1 MSDILIH
8 RISTVSGATPT
19 VDQIELGE
27 IQINTK
33 DGKVFFAKSG
43 TTKTVEQLISVNST
57 IDGNINFNGNVTA
70 NNFIG
75 YLSGTSLNS
84 DKLDGF
90 NSTDFA
96 TVSGNTFNGN
106 QNVIGNVTANNFIG
120 YLSGTSL
127 NSDKLD
133 GFNSTDFATVSG
145 NTFNGNQNIN
155 GNVKISKN
163 LTILP
168 SNETIDTNID
178 SNVINVKNDTGDLLF
193 TKVKDGFLDVVNLKW
208 LEGNLYT
215 GLLSGG
221 LISATVSGTTFNISA
236 GTGIVVT
243 LNTGISKDF
252 DTTIKYVKWN
262 NITNI
267 PLTYLTTHIQ
277 SFIAIDSNGNVVQSD
292 APYYNGQ
299 YNSLI
304 TIGTVIH
311 QNFTFVNSS
320 ITYPNTAYGYKQ
332 RTYDFIKAFG
342 PLKLN
347 GLNIIP
353 TNSLGLNI
361 SQGTAWAD
369 GRNYQNDPNNPS
381 YITDTGTTVS
391 KIFKY
396 YQVSGNTFIQDTN
409 NNLGYTTIDPTLYN
423 LNGVL
428 TTVPGTGSNRQ
439 WTIQRVFWYPN
450 SATKG
455 IVVYYGNK
463 YYNSSTD
470 AAANN
475 QYEEFYEIE
484 NTKQNAVYLGAI
496 VLRNNAVFTDSTSYL
511 LLPAGIFRSVGGGGG
526 GGGIIVSTKLQ
537 DLNDVAVGTIIDGD
551 LLFYNHSI
559 DKWVHGKSLTGNFN
573 ITGDLSVTGNITG
586 SIPYSGLTNV
596 PSTIVT
602 GSTQIFLTGTTG
614 FSTYI
619 NQPLLTTSN
628 VTFNNI
634 TSNGILYG
642 NKILIGTTTD
652 VGNNSKL
659 QVSGLTYFNGNVL
672 IGTTSDNGYKLDVNG
687 IIRTTSD
694 SYFATTSG
702 NVGIG
707 TTSPTEKLNVTG
719 NILASGTILGSN
731 LSGTNSGDNAV
742 NSLYSGLTSNAT
754 HTGDV
759 TGSTVLTL
767 ATVNSNV
774 GTFGTSTIIPSF
786 TVNAKG
792 LITSVSGNTIPTS
805 NSTTLGLLSSTDWN
819 TFNNKQSA
827 LTNPVT
833 GTGTANYLTKFT
845 GTSAIGNSVIY
856 ENGGNIGIGT
866 ISPNA
871 TSILDITSTTK
882 GFLPPR
888 MTTTQKN
895 VISSPATGLTVYD
908 TDNNRLEVY
917 NGSTWGSLGGATWG
931 AITGTLSGQTD
942 LQNALN
948 LKQDVLNGTGFVKAN
963 GTTITYDN
971 STYLTTSSAS
981 STYAPLASPSL
992 TGDIIISPLGTININ
1007 ADASS
1012 TIYQRFKWYV
1022 YNPSGGTIG
1031 ANSKLVLETTRRA
1044 GFTVSY
1050 NPIVINQG
1058 NVGINVSDLDNEPS
1072 KTLSVGGDIKLT
1084 GQFFVNTS
1092 VNSYTVGNVLSVASG
1107 GGIVGVNLS
1116 TTYAPINNPT
1126 FTGTVTAPT
1135 IANTLGGNFA
1145 TTSGNVGIGTV
1156 SPLSKLHVNGFGT
1169 FTSGIVGVGGLTMY
1183 GDNTSSTGITLL
1195 TNGNLGIGT
1204 ASPSEK
1210 LDIVG
1215 NIKTTGGLRIGA
1227 FIETPTN
1234 TDFTH
1239 NAYYSGGWKYRT
1251 NGYAM
1256 DTYQDGSGNYQ
1267 IYMAN
1272 SGSTNS
1278 AITFNPRF
1286 TVTNTGNVL
1295 IGTTIDTGEKLQVN
1309 GTSRF
1314 IGSIISNGGGGRYT
1328 NTSIGENAL
1337 YSNTTGGDNIAIG
1350 ISALYSNTQGNYN
1363 TSIGTYALASNT
1375 NGFSNT
1381 ANGSYVLNS
1390 NTTGNQNTA
1399 NGVNA
1404 LYSNT
1409 TGSYGVAIGFSSLSN
1424 SLASFNVGIGAQAGN
1439 NITTGSYNTIVGHNT
1454 GLGITTGSSNTIIGS
1469 NVTGLTATL
1478 SNNIIIADG
1487 SGNRRINVDNN
1498 GNVGIGTT
1506 SPAFGGTSSTSIRK
1520 YLSIKGDTEIG
1531 AIQLATG
1538 ASDGD
1543 NVTIGNL
1550 EFIDL
1555 NQSGADK
1562 RVGWISMAQSGTIA
1576 GNRGTYLRFATKLD
1590 GGTISEQLRII
1601 GNGNVGIGNIAP
1613 VNKLDI
1619 YTNTDGDGLRI
1630 FNNVQSPSILMNSGH
1645 ASGRNYAFSTN
1656 YFNFGDFNI
1665 LSSTSAGGN
1674 ATTGILTIS
1683 STGNIGIGTTA
1694 PSYRLDVKGGNA
1706 STARFDNGGQEYT
1719 EVILANNAIAKG
1731 TLLYTNSINDLSIRN
1746 KTAGTLSFGT
1756 NDVTRM
1762 TMFANGNIGIGTASP
1777 SYKLDIQGSGIVTQ
1791 RILSTDNQVN
1801 FSLQG
1806 TFGQLSNEVGDFYI
1820 NNNSASGNM
1829 LFRVGSTVE
1838 RMRISSTG
1846 NVGIGTTSP
1855 SSKLQISG
1863 AAITSAPTLGAST
1876 GGALYV
1882 TNTDTAYGLLIGVS
1896 GSGSP
1901 WLQGQRTDASATA
1914 YSLNLQPSGGNVL
1927 IGTST
1932 DSGHRLNVSGTINSS
1947 TSYSI
1952 GGVSIL
1958 YGSAN
1963 DSYAN
1968 IRVIQN
1974 VSTTNQDGMYVNYN
1988 STGTSG
1994 AHLRFFAN
2002 GTNERMR
2009 IDASTGNVGIGY
2021 SSPSARLDLYS
2032 ATDLGLGA
2040 NGIRVQRPGSYGQYG
2055 YLEYLFGSS
2064 NTILGSLY
2072 TGGGASVFGTI
2083 TFRQHSSTTYRDPV
2097 TINSDGNVGIG
2108 TTSPGSKLEINGV
2121 LANTLALDIRANS
2134 TTSQSF
2140 GTRIYAGSNSGD
2152 YSFRIRN
2159 VADTQDIIYI
2169 RGDGNVGIG
2178 TSSPSALLHVA
2189 GITFIDDNQIVSII
2203 NDTFTTDGI
2212 TTPHYG
2218 LRWIKPTSEI
2228 GRVMFQSGYFGI
2240 RYFTGGVE
2248 RMRISQSGNVGIG
2261 TSSPLSTFNIA
2272 GTSALNWIGGGNS
2285 TALATIGTGGTTG
2298 GSLWINT
2305 ASLNTSFHS
2314 GLGING
2320 VYSNPGGVGT
2330 SIVNIGAYGVNSGGG
2345 YGSALAFITTVGVTA
2360 TERMRIFS
2368 NGNIGI
2374 GTTTDNGYILNVN
2387 GASYI
2392 GGGIITTGYIY
2403 MNNGG
2408 IIQAKDTLGAYQSV
2422 LYGRFSDNATYL
2434 DGGTGGLHLR
2444 TNNGAVYAMYMNT
2457 AGNVGIGT
2465 TSPNAPLQFASTTA
2479 TRKIVLYE
2487 SGNNNFQFYGFGIND
2502 GAMVYYVGNTGAS
2515 HIFRAG
2521 TSTTTDV
2528 ELMRISGNGN
2538 VGIGTNSP
2546 SSKLHVKGNLII
2558 GDPSSLV
2565 ADNYIRFYNSSGTAG
2580 LYGSLS
2586 CSNGNVHLDSGAGA
2600 FPLYI
2605 NYYSGT
2611 GGVVFGNGASGGSG
2625 ASVNASGQVTSTFLY
2640 SYKSVTTAQPL
2651 ARLETTGTGG
2661 RPYMDFR
2668 AEGSD
2673 LGYVGFGGTS
2683 SNVMYMMHYLNSDIQ
2698 IGTSSLV
2705 RMAIKGN
2712 GNVII
2717 GSTTDGGFKL
2727 DVTGTLRTTSNH
2739 INQGYL
2745 KVTNGIISGDNG
2757 RFFAPQGAS
2766 YVTQASV
2773 VTGAFKIKLPVAK
2786 FNSGTMMR
2794 MTIKIYTY
2802 NTGRSYS
2809 FDVGGYNLNSTWY
2822 NTFATSSTDSGVL
2835 LNVRFG
2841 VDATS
2846 NCIWIG
2852 EVGTAWDYPQVYVTD
2867 FQGGFVGYD
2876 EAWSSGWSITTV
2888 TAFDTVTVTRTS
2900 ALGLNSTNNA
2910 FAYNL
2915 NQNLRTTDSPTFS
2928 SVNANAT
2935 SANFLNSSNYIIRG
2949 GSSGNLNTD
2958 FQNTTAGSFRYQ
2970 GDDASLTNSPGG
2982 SWWIYQNMRH
2992 VNTSNFWGTQVA
3004 WGWEDNANKLATRN
3018 VQSGTFGAWVYYLN
3032 SSNYNSYS
3040 PTLTGTGASGTWGIN
3055 VTGNASTA
3063 TNLSGG
3069 GGSFIQS
3076 TTVGTSYGA
3085 HYQIREKTG
3094 GGSVSGF
3101 TYAPALAFHW
3111 AGIVASSI
3119 AMESSGRIAIMDN
3132 PGTGY
3137 QSLIAQN
3144 IHFTNYLFGNGKQ
3157 AFDTTDSYLRLNQ
3170 TNGFTSGIYTPYN
3183 FRADGTIYVGGVTY
3197 YIGGGTSNLNGI
3209 TCVSITE
3216 TSSERYKENIYT
3228 LNNALDKVTSLR
3240 GVEYNRKGNI
3250 DKEIG
3255 IIAEEVAMILPEVI
3269 KYNNEGQPDSV
3280 SYGRLSAIF
3289 IEAFKQQ
3296 QEQIELLK
3304 KEINLLKQ

>member
-8 RISTVSGATPT
+8 RNSTVSGATPT
-19 VDQIELGE
+19 TDQIELGE

-106 QNVIGNVTANNFIG
+106 QNVVGNVTANNFIG

-145 NTFNGNQNIN
+145 NTFNGNQNVV
-155 GNVKISKN
+155 GNVNISKN

-168 SNETIDTNID
+168 SNESIDTNIN

-193 TKVKDGFLDVVNLKW
+193 TKVKDGILDVVNLKW

-243 LNTGISKDF
+243 LNTGISKEF

-267 PLTYLTTHIQ
+267 PLTYLNTHIQ

-311 QNFTFVNSS
+311 QNLTFVNSS

-347 GLNIIP
+347 GLSIIP
-353 TNSLGLNI
+353 TNSLGLNV
-361 SQGTAWAD
+361 SPGTAWAD

-396 YQVSGNTFIQDTN
+396 YQLSGNTFIQDTN

-428 TTVPGTGSNRQ
+428 TPVPGTGSNRK
-439 WTIQRVFWYPN
+439 WSIQRVFWYPN

-470 AAANN
+470 ASANN

-496 VLRNNAVFTDSTSYL
+496 VLRNDAVFTNSTTYL
-511 LLPAGIFRSVGGGGG
+511 LLPAGIFRSVGGSGG

-551 LLFYNHSI
+551 LLYYNHSL

-586 SIPYSGLTNV
+586 IIPYSGLTNI
-596 PSTIVT
+596 PTTIVT
-602 GSTQIFLTGTTG
+602 GSTQIYLTGTTG

-619 NQPLLTTSN
+619 DQPLLTTSN

-634 TSNGILYG
+634 TSN
-642 NKILIGTTTD
+642 KILIGTTTD
-652 VGNNSKL
+652 AGNNSKL

-672 IGTTSDNGYKLDVNG
+672 IGTTIDNGYKLDVSG
-687 IIRTTSD
+687 TTRTTGN
-694 SYFATTSG
+694 SYFATVSG

-707 TTSPTEKLNVTG
+707 TTSPSEKLNVTG
-719 NILASGTILGSN
+719 NILASGTILGNN
-731 LSGTNSGDNAV
+731 LSGTNTGDNAI
-742 NSLYSGLTSNAT
+742 NSLYSGLTTNAT

-774 GTFGTSTIIPSF
+774 GSFGTSLSVPSF

-792 LITSVSGNTIPTS
+792 LITGVSGNTIPTS
-805 NSTTLGLLSSTDWN
+805 NTTTLGLLSATDWN

-845 GTSAIGNSVIY
+845 GTSTIGNSVIY
-856 ENGGNIGIGT
+856 ETNSNILIGT
-866 ISPNA
+866 TTDI
-871 TSILDITSTTK
+871 TSAIFNITSTTK

-888 MTTTQKN
+888 MTTIQKN
-895 VISSPATGLTVYD
+895 AISSPATGLTVYD
-908 TDNNRLEVY
+908 TDYNRLEVY
-917 NGSTWGSLGGATWG
+917 NGSAWVSLGNVSWGS
-931 AITGTLSGQTD
+931 ITGTLSGQTD

-948 LKQDVLNGTGFVKAN
+948 LKQNQINGTGIVKAN
-963 GTTITYDN
+963 GTTISYDN
-971 STYLTTSSAS
+971 NTYLTTSSAS

-1058 NVGINVSDLDNEPS
+1058 NVGINVSDLDTEPS

-1135 IANTLGGNFA
+1135 ITNTLGGNFA
-1145 TTSGNVGIGTV
+1145 TTSGNVGIGTQ

-1183 GDNTSSTGITLL
+1183 GDNTSATGITLL

-1204 ASPSEK
+1204 SSPSYLLDISKSVGGGWVSSRIVNTSDGAASLILQNGLSSIKSWTLNTSSVASGDFDITQGINSSGTSRLYINSSGNIGIGTTSPLAK
-1210 LDIVG
+1210 LDTRGDIH
-1215 NIKTTGGLRIGA
+1215 I
-1227 FIETPTN
+1227 
-1234 TDFTH
+1234 
-1239 NAYYSGGWKYRT
+1239 S
-1251 NGYAM
+1251 
-1256 DTYQDGSGNYQ
+1256 DGSGIKTRIRTGGIIDFTNFAESLY
-1267 IYMAN
+1267 AN
-1272 SGSTNS
+1272 AT
-1278 AITFNPRF
+1278 ITA
-1286 TVTNTGNVL
+1286 NTLSLLGN
-1295 IGTTIDTGEKLQVN
+1295 N
-1309 GTSRF
+1309 GTG
-1314 IGSIISNGGGGRYT
+1314 IYV
-1328 NTSIGENAL
+1328 
-1337 YSNTTGGDNIAIG
+1337 NTT
-1350 ISALYSNTQGNYN
+1350 
-1363 TSIGTYALASNT
+1363 
-1375 NGFSNT
+1375 
-1381 ANGSYVLNS
+1381 
-1390 NTTGNQNTA
+1390 
-1399 NGVNA
+1399 
-1404 LYSNT
+1404 
-1409 TGSYGVAIGFSSLSN
+1409 
-1424 SLASFNVGIGAQAGN
+1424 
-1439 NITTGSYNTIVGHNT
+1439 
-1454 GLGITTGSSNTIIGS
+1454 
-1469 NVTGLTATL
+1469 
-1478 SNNIIIADG
+1478 
-1487 SGNRRINVDNN
+1487 

-1506 SPAFGGTSSTSIRK
+1506 TPAFGGSSSTSIRK
-1520 YLSIKGDTEIG
+1520 YLSIKGDSDIG

-1543 NVTIGNL
+1543 NITIGNL

-1555 NQSGADK
+1555 NQTGADK
-1562 RVGWISMAQSGTIA
+1562 RVGWISMSQSGTIA

-1590 GGTISEQLRII
+1590 GGSISEQLRITS
-1601 GNGNVGIGNIAP
+1601 NGNVGIGTSIPGSKLEINGVSA
-1613 VNKLDI
+1613 NSLALDI
-1619 YTNTDGDGLRI
+1619 RANGTTSQSFGARIYAGSNSSDYSFRIRNVTDTQEILYIRGDGNLGIGTSSPLTKLHINSSEVAVGAYQQVLQGTSGGYGAGISFQSALGTSGAIKEMARITSDGEASWSSLSASTQVAGLRFYTTNNGTTSERLRINGSGNVGIGTTSPQSSLHNNGQFTTGLGLIGNPTNLQLISSSSPFSGKLLFGTDGTGWK
-1630 FNNVQSPSILMNSGH
+1630 
-1645 ASGRNYAFSTN
+1645 
-1656 YFNFGDFNI
+1656 FGIGKNQGGTITDFI
-1665 LSSTSAGGN
+1665 
-1674 ATTGILTIS
+1674 TINDN
-1683 STGNIGIGTTA
+1683 GNIGIGTTA
-1694 PSYRLDVKGGNA
+1694 PNRKLEVGGTEAIVALRVNTENVGVSAVNYSQIELSDNSSVRSYW
-1706 STARFDNGGQEYT
+1706 
-1719 EVILANNAIAKG
+1719 
-1731 TLLYTNSINDLSIRN
+1731 RN
-1746 KTAGTLSFGT
+1746 LR
-1756 NDVTRM
+1756 D
-1762 TMFANGNIGIGTASP
+1762 
-1777 SYKLDIQGSGIVTQ
+1777 GSGAT
-1791 RILSTDNQVN
+1791 L
-1801 FSLQG
+1801 FS
-1806 TFGQLSNEVGDFYI
+1806 Y
-1820 NNNSASGNM
+1820 NNNLRFLELETERIRITSG
-1829 LFRVGSTVE
+1829 
-1838 RMRISSTG
+1838 G
-1846 NVGIGTTSP
+1846 NVGIGTTTP
-1855 SSKLQISG
+1855 NSKLEISGGGASATDGAIRLTNTVSNQTFGIINGIIGINNIGFSIRDITNSIDRIVINGSGNIGIGTSAPGSRLQISG
-1863 AAITSAPTLGAST
+1863 VAITTAPTLGAST

-1932 DSGHRLNVSGTINSS
+1932 DSGHRLNVSGAINVSGF
-1947 TSYSI
+1947 I
-1952 GGVSIL
+1952 NRDGVSVL
-1958 YGSAN
+1958 YGTSG
-1963 DSYAN
+1963 DIYAN
-1968 IRVIQN
+1968 VRVIQN
-1974 VSTTNQDGMYVNYN
+1974 ASTTNQDGMYVNYN

-2021 SSPSARLDLYS
+2021 PSPSARLDLYS

-2064 NTILGSLY
+2064 NTVLGTFY

-2083 TFRQHSSTTYRDPV
+2083 TFRQHSSTTYRDPL
-2097 TINSDGNVGIG
+2097 TINSD
-2108 TTSPGSKLEINGV
+2108 
-2121 LANTLALDIRANS
+2121 
-2134 TTSQSF
+2134 
-2140 GTRIYAGSNSGD
+2140 
-2152 YSFRIRN
+2152 
-2159 VADTQDIIYI
+2159 
-2169 RGDGNVGIG
+2169 
-2178 TSSPSALLHVA
+2178 
-2189 GITFIDDNQIVSII
+2189 
-2203 NDTFTTDGI
+2203 
-2212 TTPHYG
+2212 
-2218 LRWIKPTSEI
+2218 
-2228 GRVMFQSGYFGI
+2228 
-2240 RYFTGGVE
+2240 
-2248 RMRISQSGNVGIG
+2248 GNVGIG
-2261 TSSPLSTFNIA
+2261 TSSPLSTFNVA
-2272 GTSALNWIGGGNS
+2272 GTSALNWVGAGNS

-2320 VYSNPGGVGT
+2320 TYSNPGGVGT

-2368 NGNIGI
+2368 NGNVGI
-2374 GTTTDNGYILNVN
+2374 GTQTDNGYILNVN

-2392 GGGIITTGYIY
+2392 GGGIITTGGLY
-2403 MNNGG
+2403 MNNGQL
-2408 IIQAKDTLGAYQSV
+2408 IYAKDTLGSYQAV
-2422 LYGRFSDNATYL
+2422 LYGRWSNDATYL
-2434 DGGTGGLHLR
+2434 DGGTGGLYLR
-2444 TNNGAVYAMYMNT
+2444 PNNGNVNAMYMN
-2457 AGNVGIGT
+2457 ASGNVGIGT
-2465 TSPNAPLQFASTTA
+2465 TAPSYKLDISGSGIVTQRIVSTDNQANFSLQGTLGQLNNEVGDFY
-2479 TRKIVLYE
+2479 I
-2487 SGNNNFQFYGFGIND
+2487 NNNS
-2502 GAMVYYVGNTGAS
+2502 AS
-2515 HIFRAG
+2515 GPMIFRVG
-2521 TSTTTDV
+2521 STVERMRITST
-2528 ELMRISGNGN
+2528 GN
-2538 VGIGTNSP
+2538 VGIGTSTP

-2558 GDPSSLV
+2558 GDPTSTV
-2565 ADNYIRFYNSSGTAG
+2565 ADNYIRFYNSSGTVG
-2580 LYGSLS
+2580 LYGALY

-2600 FPLYI
+2600 FPLYL

-2625 ASVNASGQVTSTFLY
+2625 ASVNASGQVTSTLLY

-2651 ARLETTGTGG
+2651 VRLETTGTGG

-2712 GNVII
+2712 GNVTI
-2717 GSTTDGGFKL
+2717 GSTTDNGYKL

-2773 VTGAFKIKLPVAK
+2773 ITGAFKIKLPVAK
-2786 FNSGTMMR
+2786 FNSGTMIR

-2802 NTGRSYS
+2802 NTGRSYT
-2809 FDVGGYNLNSTWY
+2809 FDVGGYNLNSIWY

-2835 LNVRFG
+2835 FNVRFG
-2841 VDATS
+2841 IDATS

-2852 EVGTAWDYPQVYVTD
+2852 ELATAWDYPQVYVTD
-2867 FQGGFVGYD
+2867 FQGGFAGSD
-2876 EAWSSGWSITTV
+2876 EGWSSGWSITTV
-2888 TAFDTVTVTRTS
+2888 TAFDTVTTTRTS

-2928 SVNANAT
+2928 VVNANI
-2935 SANFLNSSNYIIRG
+2935 N
-2949 GSSGNLNTD
+2949 GNLNGEIRG
-2958 FQNTTAGSFRYQ
+2958 AG
-2970 GDDASLTNSPGG
+2970 G
-2982 SWWIYQNMRH
+2982 
-2992 VNTSNFWGTQVA
+2992 
-3004 WGWEDNANKLATRN
+3004 LA
-3018 VQSGTFGAWVYYLN
+3018 
-3032 SSNYNSYS
+3032 
-3040 PTLTGTGASGTWGIN
+3040 
-3055 VTGNASTA
+3055 
-3063 TNLSGG
+3063 
-3069 GGSFIQS
+3069 IQS

-3085 HYQIREKTG
+3085 HYQIREKSG
-3094 GGSVSGF
+3094 GASLTGF

-3119 AMESSGRIAIMDN
+3119 ALESSGRIAIMDN

-3157 AFDTTDSYLRLNQ
+3157 VFDTTDSYLRLNQ

-3197 YIGGGTSNLNGI
+3197 YIGAGTSNLNALTLNGVTNSSQPANYYLNGAPNDPYGGI
-3209 TCVSITE
+3209 SVTNPT
-3216 TSSERYKENIYT
+3216 TSSYSYYGLTRQGNIGMGMGINTSNQFFIGTTTAGGASSVLSSAFMTLSSTVANFSGTVNANINSTNITSSNYFVNSGENNGLFFWGDSTNYTIKMGVTAATYQYGPVTDYSMRFTFGGGTSRGFTWGYSGNSPIAALNAFSGNMQIAGIFTEASSIRYKEDIKDLTYS
-3228 LNNALDKVTSLR
+3228 LDDILKLR
-3240 GVEYNRKGNI
+3240 GVTYKKKGTSHV
-3250 DKEIG
+3250 EIG
-3255 IIAEEVAMILPEVI
+3255 VIAEEVNNVIPELVT
-3269 KYNNEGQPDSV
+3269 KNQDGSVESV

-3304 KEINLLKQ
+3304 QEINLLKQ

>member
-8 RISTVSGATPT
+8 RNSTVSGATPT
-19 VDQIELGE
+19 TDQIELGE

-106 QNVIGNVTANNFIG
+106 QNVVGNVTANNFIG

-145 NTFNGNQNIN
+145 NTFNGNQNVV
-155 GNVKISKN
+155 GNVNISKN

-168 SNETIDTNID
+168 SNESIDTNIN

-193 TKVKDGFLDVVNLKW
+193 TKVKDGILDVVNLKW

-243 LNTGISKDF
+243 LNTGISKEF

-267 PLTYLTTHIQ
+267 PLTYLNTHIQ

-311 QNFTFVNSS
+311 QNLTFVNSS

-347 GLNIIP
+347 GLSIIP
-353 TNSLGLNI
+353 TNSLGLNV
-361 SQGTAWAD
+361 SPGTAWAD

-396 YQVSGNTFIQDTN
+396 YQLSGNTFIQDTN

-428 TTVPGTGSNRQ
+428 TPVPGTGSNRK
-439 WTIQRVFWYPN
+439 WSIQRVFWYPN

-470 AAANN
+470 ASANN

-484 NTKQNAVYLGAI
+484 NTKQNAIYLGAI

-511 LLPAGIFRSVGGGGG
+511 LLPAGIFRSVGGSGG

-551 LLFYNHSI
+551 LLYYNHSL

-586 SIPYSGLTNV
+586 IIPYSGLTNI
-596 PSTIVT
+596 PTTIVT
-602 GSTQIFLTGTTG
+602 GSTQIYLTGTTG

-619 NQPLLTTSN
+619 DQPLLTTSN

-634 TSNGILYG
+634 TSN
-642 NKILIGTTTD
+642 KILIGTT
-652 VGNNSKL
+652 
-659 QVSGLTYFNGNVL
+659 
-672 IGTTSDNGYKLDVNG
+672 IDNGYKLDVSG
-687 IIRTTSD
+687 TTRTTGD
-694 SYFATTSG
+694 SYFATVSG

-707 TTSPTEKLNVTG
+707 TTSPSEKLNVTG
-719 NILASGTILGSN
+719 NILASGTILGNN
-731 LSGTNSGDNAV
+731 LSGTNTGDNAI
-742 NSLYSGLTSNAT
+742 NSLYSGLTTSKQDLLNGTGFVKASGTTITYDNNTYLTTSNASST
-754 HTGDV
+754 YAPIASPSLTGDITISP
-759 TGSTVLTL
+759 TGSLNINADASSTEYQRFKWYIYNPIGEIGVGANSKLVLQTTRRSGSISISNPIVIGERSIGINVDDLDNEPSKTLTVGGDIKLTGQFF
-767 ATVNSNV
+767 VNTSLYNYDEGNILKV
-774 GTFGTSTIIPSF
+774 GSGGEIVGINLSTIYLPI
-786 TVNAKG
+786 N
-792 LITSVSGNTIPTS
+792 NPTS
-805 NSTTLGLLSSTDWN
+805 
-819 TFNNKQSA
+819 
-827 LTNPVT
+827 
-833 GTGTANYLTKFT
+833 TGTATLPTIANTLGGNFAT
-845 GTSAIGNSVIY
+845 TS
-856 ENGGNIGIGT
+856 GNIGIGT
-866 ISPNA
+866 SSPNT

-888 MTTTQKN
+888 MTTIQKN
-895 VISSPATGLTVYD
+895 AISSPATGLTVYD
-908 TDNNRLEVY
+908 TDYNRLEVY
-917 NGSTWGSLGGATWG
+917 NGSAWVSLGNVSWGS
-931 AITGTLSGQTD
+931 ITGTLSGQTD

-948 LKQDVLNGTGFVKAN
+948 LKQNQINGTGFVKAN
-963 GTTITYDN
+963 GTTISYDN
-971 STYLTTSSAS
+971 NTYLTTSSAS

-1058 NVGINVSDLDNEPS
+1058 NVGINVSDLDTEPS

-1135 IANTLGGNFA
+1135 ITNTLGGNFA
-1145 TTSGNVGIGTV
+1145 TTSGNVGIGTQ

-1183 GDNTSSTGITLL
+1183 GDNTSATGITLL

-1204 ASPSEK
+1204 ASPTEK
-1210 LDIVG
+1210 LEV
-1215 NIKTTGGLRIGA
+1215 
-1227 FIETPTN
+1227 
-1234 TDFTH
+1234 
-1239 NAYYSGGWKYRT
+1239 
-1251 NGYAM
+1251 
-1256 DTYQDGSGNYQ
+1256 SGNG
-1267 IYMAN
+1267 IV
-1272 SGSTNS
+1272 SSRITSTNS
-1278 AITFNPRF
+1278 TAQLITSG
-1286 TVTNTGNVL
+1286 TVGQIYNITGDLYITN
-1295 IGTTIDTGEKLQVN
+1295 
-1309 GTSRF
+1309 
-1314 IGSIISNGGGGRYT
+1314 
-1328 NTSIGENAL
+1328 
-1337 YSNTTGGDNIAIG
+1337 
-1350 ISALYSNTQGNYN
+1350 
-1363 TSIGTYALASNT
+1363 AS
-1375 NGFSNT
+1375 
-1381 ANGSYVLNS
+1381 
-1390 NTTGNQNTA
+1390 
-1399 NGVNA
+1399 
-1404 LYSNT
+1404 T
-1409 TGSYGVAIGFSSLSN
+1409 TGSTRFANNGVERM
-1424 SLASFNVGIGAQAGN
+1424 
-1439 NITTGSYNTIVGHNT
+1439 
-1454 GLGITTGSSNTIIGS
+1454 IIQ
-1469 NVTGLTATL
+1469 
-1478 SNNIIIADG
+1478 
-1487 SGNRRINVDNN
+1487 NN

-1506 SPAFGGTSSTSIRK
+1506 TPAFGGSSSTSIRK
-1520 YLSIKGDTEIG
+1520 YLSIKGDSDIG

-1543 NVTIGNL
+1543 NITIGNL

-1555 NQSGADK
+1555 NQTGADK

-1590 GGTISEQLRII
+1590 GGSISEQLRITS
-1601 GNGNVGIGNIAP
+1601 NGNVGIGTSIPGSKLEINGVSA
-1613 VNKLDI
+1613 NSLALDI
-1619 YTNTDGDGLRI
+1619 RANGTTSQSFGARIYAGSNSSDYSFRIRNVTDTQEILYIRGDGNLGIGTSSPLTKLHINSSEVAVGAYQQVLQGTSGGYGAGISFQSALGTSGAIKEMARITSDGEASWSSLSASTQVAGLRFYTTNNGTTSERLRINGSGNVGIGTTSPQSSLHNNGQFTTGLGLIGNPTNLQLISSSSPFSGKLLFGTDGTGWK
-1630 FNNVQSPSILMNSGH
+1630 
-1645 ASGRNYAFSTN
+1645 
-1656 YFNFGDFNI
+1656 FGIGKNQGGTITDFI
-1665 LSSTSAGGN
+1665 
-1674 ATTGILTIS
+1674 TINDN
-1683 STGNIGIGTTA
+1683 GNIGIGTTA
-1694 PSYRLDVKGGNA
+1694 PNRKLEVGGTEAIVALRVNTENVGVSAVNYSQIELSDNSSVRSYW
-1706 STARFDNGGQEYT
+1706 
-1719 EVILANNAIAKG
+1719 
-1731 TLLYTNSINDLSIRN
+1731 RN
-1746 KTAGTLSFGT
+1746 LR
-1756 NDVTRM
+1756 D
-1762 TMFANGNIGIGTASP
+1762 
-1777 SYKLDIQGSGIVTQ
+1777 GSGAT
-1791 RILSTDNQVN
+1791 L
-1801 FSLQG
+1801 FS
-1806 TFGQLSNEVGDFYI
+1806 Y
-1820 NNNSASGNM
+1820 NNNLRFLELETERIRITSG
-1829 LFRVGSTVE
+1829 
-1838 RMRISSTG
+1838 G
-1846 NVGIGTTSP
+1846 NVGIGTTTP
-1855 SSKLQISG
+1855 NSKLEISGGGASATDGAIRLTNTVSNQTFGIINGIIGINNIGFSIRDITNSIDRIVINGSGNIGIGTSAPGSRLQISG
-1863 AAITSAPTLGAST
+1863 VAITTAPTLGAST

-1932 DSGHRLNVSGTINSS
+1932 DSGNRLNVNGSINFQSFIS
-1947 TSYSI
+1947 LN
-1952 GGVSIL
+1952 GVSVI
-1958 YGSAN
+1958 YNTAN
-1963 DSYAN
+1963 DVYAN
-1968 IRVIQN
+1968 IRVLGN
-1974 VSTTNQDGMYVNYN
+1974 LSTTLQDGMYVNYN
-1988 STGTSG
+1988 STGG
-1994 AHLRFFAN
+1994 VLAHLRFFAN

-2009 IDASTGNVGIGY
+2009 IDASTGNVYIGAGNQGLPRLTVYGSGGY
-2021 SSPSARLDLYS
+2021 SSGVAVGIQSVSEWASSSLTSAGSIYDSYFSLGGTSTVPKISGYQANSGVVASGATLSNFVAFNSTQWPSG
-2032 ATDLGLGA
+2032 TVT
-2040 NGIRVQRPGSYGQYG
+2040 NNYG
-2055 YLEYLFGSS
+2055 FRAS
-2064 NTILGSLY
+2064 
-2072 TGGGASVFGTI
+2072 GASGTNNYGVYIDNAKSYFG
-2083 TFRQHSSTTYRDPV
+2083 
-2097 TINSDGNVGIG
+2097 
-2108 TTSPGSKLEINGV
+2108 
-2121 LANTLALDIRANS
+2121 
-2134 TTSQSF
+2134 
-2140 GTRIYAGSNSGD
+2140 
-2152 YSFRIRN
+2152 
-2159 VADTQDIIYI
+2159 
-2169 RGDGNVGIG
+2169 GNVGIG
-2178 TSSPSALLHVA
+2178 TSGPSMPLSFADSTGNKIALYSNYGLGINNSLLAIFANTSNDRVGIGYGGSVAGFVETLTVKGANVGIGTTSPSALLHVA
-2189 GITFIDDNQIVSII
+2189 GTTFIDDNQIVSII

-2212 TTPHYG
+2212 TTSHYG

-2228 GRVMFQSGYFGI
+2228 GRVMFQSGYFGV

-2261 TSSPLSTFNIA
+2261 TTAPSYKLDISGSGIVTQRIVSTDNQANFSLQ
-2272 GTSALNWIGGGNS
+2272 GTLGQLNNEVGDFYINNNSASGPMIFRVGS
-2285 TALATIGTGGTTG
+2285 T
-2298 GSLWINT
+2298 
-2305 ASLNTSFHS
+2305 
-2314 GLGING
+2314 
-2320 VYSNPGGVGT
+2320 V
-2330 SIVNIGAYGVNSGGG
+2330 
-2345 YGSALAFITTVGVTA
+2345 
-2360 TERMRIFS
+2360 ERMRITS
-2368 NGNIGI
+2368 
-2374 GTTTDNGYILNVN
+2374 T
-2387 GASYI
+2387 
-2392 GGGIITTGYIY
+2392 
-2403 MNNGG
+2403 
-2408 IIQAKDTLGAYQSV
+2408 
-2422 LYGRFSDNATYL
+2422 
-2434 DGGTGGLHLR
+2434 
-2444 TNNGAVYAMYMNT
+2444 
-2457 AGNVGIGT
+2457 GNVGIGT
-2465 TSPNAPLQFASTTA
+2465 ST
-2479 TRKIVLYE
+2479 
-2487 SGNNNFQFYGFGIND
+2487 
-2502 GAMVYYVGNTGAS
+2502 
-2515 HIFRAG
+2515 
-2521 TSTTTDV
+2521 
-2528 ELMRISGNGN
+2528 
-2538 VGIGTNSP
+2538 P

-2558 GDPSSLV
+2558 GDPTSTV
-2565 ADNYIRFYNSSGTAG
+2565 ADNYIRFYNSSGTVG
-2580 LYGSLS
+2580 LYGALY

-2600 FPLYI
+2600 FPLYL

-2625 ASVNASGQVTSTFLY
+2625 ASVNASGQVTSTLLY

-2651 ARLETTGTGG
+2651 VRLETTGTGG

-2712 GNVII
+2712 GNVTI
-2717 GSTTDGGFKL
+2717 GSTTDNGYKL

-2745 KVTNGIISGDNG
+2745 KVTNGIISGDNS
-2757 RFFAPQGAS
+2757 RIFAPQGAS
-2766 YVTQASV
+2766 FVTGTQT
-2773 VTGAFKIKLPVAK
+2773 VTGAWKIKLPVAK
-2786 FNSGTMMR
+2786 FNGNTMLR

-2802 NTGRSYS
+2802 ETGKSYT
-2809 FDVGGYNLNSTWY
+2809 FDVGGYNYSDGNWY
-2822 NTFATSSTDSGVL
+2822 NTFAYSSTDNGGL
-2835 LNVRFG
+2835 FNVRFG
-2841 VDATS
+2841 RDATS

-2852 EVGTAWDYPQVYVTD
+2852 ELATTWSYPQVYVTD
-2867 FQGGFVGYD
+2867 FQGGFAGYD
-2876 EAWSSGWSITTV
+2876 EAYSTGWSITSV
-2888 TAFDTVTVTRTS
+2888 TAFDTVINTRTS

-2928 SVNANAT
+2928 TVTANLTGLATNAT
-2935 SANFLNSSNYIIRG
+2935 NATNSANLSGAG
-2949 GSSGNLNTD
+2949 GSS
-2958 FQNTTAGSFRYQ
+2958 
-2970 GDDASLTNSPGG
+2970 
-2982 SWWIYQNMRH
+2982 I
-2992 VNTSNFWGTQVA
+2992 
-3004 WGWEDNANKLATRN
+3004 
-3018 VQSGTFGAWVYYLN
+3018 
-3032 SSNYNSYS
+3032 
-3040 PTLTGTGASGTWGIN
+3040 I
-3055 VTGNASTA
+3055 
-3063 TNLSGG
+3063 
-3069 GGSFIQS
+3069 S

-3094 GGSVSGF
+3094 GSGVSGF

-3111 AGIVASSI
+3111 SGIVASSI
-3119 AMESSGRIAIMDN
+3119 ALESSGRIAIMDN

-3137 QSLIAQN
+3137 QSLIANN

-3197 YIGGGTSNLNGI
+3197 YIGAGTSNLNGI

-3240 GVEYNRKGNI
+3240 GVQYNRKGNT

-3304 KEINLLKQ
+3304 QEINLLKQ

>member
-8 RISTVSGATPT
+8 RNSTVSGATPT
-19 VDQIELGE
+19 TDQIELGE

-43 TTKTVEQLISVNST
+43 TTKTVEQLLTTNST
-57 IDGNINFNGNVTA
+57 NQGNIVLQGNVTA

-106 QNVIGNVTANNFIG
+106 QNVVGNVTANNFIGYLSGTSLNSDKLDGFNSTDFATVSGNTFNGNQNVVGNVTANNFIG

-193 TKVKDGFLDVVNLKW
+193 TKVKDGLLDVVNLKW

-353 TNSLGLNI
+353 INSLSLNI
-361 SQGTAWAD
+361 SPGSAWAD

-409 NNLGYTTIDPTLYN
+409 NNLGYTTIDPTVYN

-428 TTVPGTGSNRQ
+428 TTVPGNGSNRK
-439 WTIQRVFWYPN
+439 WSIQRVFWYPN

-463 YYNSSTD
+463 YYNTPTD
-470 AAANN
+470 AIASNP
-475 QYEEFYEIE
+475 YEIFFEIE
-484 NTKQNAVYLGAI
+484 NTKQNAIFLGSI
-496 VLRNNAVFTDSTSYL
+496 VLRNNATFTDSTSFTI
-511 LLPAGIFRSVGGGGG
+511 LPSGIFRNIGSGGGGG
-526 GGGIIVSTKLQ
+526 TITTSRLQ

-559 DKWVHGKSLTGNFN
+559 DKWVHGKSLTGNYN

-586 SIPYSGLTNV
+586 SIPYSGLTNI

-602 GSTQIFLTGTTG
+602 GSTQIYLTGTTG

-619 NQPLLTTSN
+619 NQSLLTTSN

-634 TSNGILYG
+634 TSNGIIYG
-642 NKILIGTTTD
+642 NKILIGTT
-652 VGNNSKL
+652 
-659 QVSGLTYFNGNVL
+659 
-672 IGTTSDNGYKLDVNG
+672 IDNGYKLDISG
-687 IIRTTSD
+687 TTRTTSD

-707 TTSPTEKLNVTG
+707 TTSPSEKLNVSG

-731 LSGTNSGDNAV
+731 LSGTNTGDNAI

-767 ATVNSNV
+767 ATVNSNI
-774 GTFGTSTIIPSF
+774 GTFGSSLSVPSF

-792 LITSVSGNTIPTS
+792 LITGVSGNTIPTS

-819 TFNNKQSA
+819 TFNNKQDS
-827 LTNPVT
+827 LN
-833 GTGTANYLTKFT
+833 GTGFVKVSGTTITYDNSTYLTTSSASSTYAPIASPSFTGNINIASTGSLNINADASPTEYQRFKWYIYNPNGYTIGANSKLVLQTTRRSGVIGIFNPIVIDQGNVGINVSDLDNEPSKTLTVGGDIKLTGQLFVNTSLYNYDVGNVLKVASGGGIEGVNLNSIYLPINNPTST
-845 GTSAIGNSVIY
+845 GTSTFPIITNTSGATFATVS
-856 ENGGNIGIGT
+856 GNIGIGT

-888 MTTTQKN
+888 MKSSQKN
-895 VISSPATGLTVYD
+895 AISPPATGLIVYD

-948 LKQDVLNGTGFVKAN
+948 LKQDVLNGTGFIKAS
-963 GTTITYDN
+963 GTTITFDN
-971 STYLTTSSAS
+971 NTYLTTSSAS

-992 TGDIIISPLGTININ
+992 TGNIMISPTGSISIN
-1007 ADASS
+1007 ADASA
-1012 TIYQRFKWYV
+1012 TIYQRFKWYI
-1022 YNPSGGTIG
+1022 YNPSGGTVG

-1126 FTGTVTAPT
+1126 FTGTVTLP
-1135 IANTLGGNFA
+1135 LLR
-1145 TTSGNVGIGTV
+1145 TT
-1156 SPLSKLHVNGFGT
+1156 
-1169 FTSGIVGVGGLTMY
+1169 
-1183 GDNTSSTGITLL
+1183 
-1195 TNGNLGIGT
+1195 
-1204 ASPSEK
+1204 
-1210 LDIVG
+1210 
-1215 NIKTTGGLRIGA
+1215 A

-1267 IYMAN
+1267 VYMAN
-1272 SGSTNS
+1272 SGSTDGS
-1278 AITFNPRF
+1278 ITFNPRF
-1286 TVTNTGNVL
+1286 TITNTGDVG
-1295 IGTTIDTGEKLQVN
+1295 IGTTSPLSKLHVN
-1309 GTSRF
+1309 GFGTFTSG
-1314 IGSIISNGGGGRYT
+1314 IVGVGGLTMYGD
-1328 NTSIGENAL
+1328 NTSPTGITLLTNGNLGIGTNSPLTKLHINSSEVAVGAYQQVL
-1337 YSNTTGGDNIAIG
+1337 QGTSSGYGAG
-1350 ISALYSNTQGNYN
+1350 ISFQSALG
-1363 TSIGTYALASNT
+1363 TSGAIKEMARITSDGEASWT
-1375 NGFSNT
+1375 
-1381 ANGSYVLNS
+1381 
-1390 NTTGNQNTA
+1390 
-1399 NGVNA
+1399 
-1404 LYSNT
+1404 
-1409 TGSYGVAIGFSSLSN
+1409 SLS
-1424 SLASFNVGIGAQAGN
+1424 ASTQVAGLRFYTTN
-1439 NITTGSYNTIVGHNT
+1439 NGTTSERLRI
-1454 GLGITTGSSNTIIGS
+1454 
-1469 NVTGLTATL
+1469 
-1478 SNNIIIADG
+1478 
-1487 SGNRRINVDNN
+1487 SGN

-1506 SPAFGGTSSTSIRK
+1506 APSAKLDVVGAILSNVTTNNAYVLNSTGSNYGFIANNGNNIWSLAYGTNIGTLGTSA
-1520 YLSIKGDTEIG
+1520 LSWN
-1531 AIQLATG
+1531 
-1538 ASDGD
+1538 AS
-1543 NVTIGNL
+1543 
-1550 EFIDL
+1550 
-1555 NQSGADK
+1555 
-1562 RVGWISMAQSGTIA
+1562 
-1576 GNRGTYLRFATKLD
+1576 
-1590 GGTISEQLRII
+1590 
-1601 GNGNVGIGNIAP
+1601 GNVGIGTSSP
-1613 VNKLDI
+1613 RGKLDVTTTFVAVGTANDSI
-1619 YTNTDGDGLRI
+1619 VFGSGTITYPTAPYGGYGGLVSKGATSDARLMMQDGNGRLNNYWNTYSD
-1630 FNNVQSPSILMNSGH
+1630 
-1645 ASGRNYAFSTN
+1645 
-1656 YFNFGDFNI
+1656 
-1665 LSSTSAGGN
+1665 AGGYKYIVGSEPAARELIHVN
-1674 ATTGILTIS
+1674 TNGFWSFYGAPSGTTGSAITFTQGAYIEPNLSVWFSPRGTS
-1683 STGNIGIGTTA
+1683 S
-1694 PSYRLDVKGGNA
+1694 
-1706 STARFDNGGQEYT
+1706 
-1719 EVILANNAIAKG
+1719 
-1731 TLLYTNSINDLSIRN
+1731 
-1746 KTAGTLSFGT
+1746 
-1756 NDVTRM
+1756 
-1762 TMFANGNIGIGTASP
+1762 
-1777 SYKLDIQGSGIVTQ
+1777 
-1791 RILSTDNQVN
+1791 
-1801 FSLQG
+1801 
-1806 TFGQLSNEVGDFYI
+1806 DFYI
-1820 NNNSASGNM
+1820 NNSGN
-1829 LFRVGSTVE
+1829 VGIGTSSPNSKLEVSGGGASATDGAIRLTNTVTSQTFGIINGIVGISNAGFSI
-1838 RMRISSTG
+1838 RDITNSIDRIVINSTG
-1846 NVGIGTTSP
+1846 NVGIGTVLPLAKLHSNTDGAATTNMAGYFFGSVTTGNTFTDISTNVRTKATLTVGSNYADANGNVFNAYSAAGDGLLFVKASGNVGIGTTAP
-1855 SSKLQISG
+1855 SSRLQISG

-1901 WLQGQRTDASATA
+1901 WLQGQRTDTSATA

-1932 DSGHRLNVSGTINSS
+1932 ESGDRLNVSGTINSS

-1952 GGVSIL
+1952 GGVSRL

-1974 VSTTNQDGMYVNYN
+1974 ISTTAQDGMYINFN
-1988 STGTSG
+1988 STGG
-1994 AHLRFFAN
+1994 ALAHLRLYAN
-2002 GTNERMR
+2002 GTAERMR
-2009 IDASTGNVGIGY
+2009 IDASTGNVYIGGGNHSLPRLTVYGSGGY
-2021 SSPSARLDLYS
+2021 SSGVAVGIQSVSEWVSSSLTSAGSIYDSYFALAGTSTVPTISGYQANSGAIASGATLSNFVAFNSTQWPSG
-2032 ATDLGLGA
+2032 TVT
-2040 NGIRVQRPGSYGQYG
+2040 NN
-2055 YLEYLFGSS
+2055 FGFRAS
-2064 NTILGSLY
+2064 
-2072 TGGGASVFGTI
+2072 GASGTGNYGVYIDNAKSYFG
-2083 TFRQHSSTTYRDPV
+2083 
-2097 TINSDGNVGIG
+2097 GNVGIG
-2108 TTSPGSKLEINGV
+2108 LGTTSPSTLLHLRNISITTAFNLLRLETTATGGRPYIDFRGEGSDLGYVGWGSTSSSIMYMMNYLNSDIQIGTNSIVRLSIKGNG
-2121 LANTLALDIRANS
+2121 D
-2134 TTSQSF
+2134 
-2140 GTRIYAGSNSGD
+2140 
-2152 YSFRIRN
+2152 
-2159 VADTQDIIYI
+2159 
-2169 RGDGNVGIG
+2169 VGIG
-2178 TSSPSALLHVA
+2178 TSSPSSKFHVYSA
-2189 GITFIDDNQIVSII
+2189 SAFNRLAIENTGDFQN
-2203 NDTFTTDGI
+2203 
-2212 TTPHYG
+2212 G
-2218 LRWIKPTSEI
+2218 LRIN
-2228 GRVMFQSGYFGI
+2228 R
-2240 RYFTGGVE
+2240 TGGSFATDWEVYTPSNSTALNFYNGAN
-2248 RMRISQSGNVGIG
+2248 RMTLNANGNVGIG
-2261 TSSPLSTFNIA
+2261 TSNPLAKLMVAGDLMVGATNKIGFNYSTSDSNFYNFIEWQGA
-2272 GTSALNWIGGGNS
+2272 SSGALNISGGNWTS
-2285 TALATIGTGGTTG
+2285 TASQEAIRFSTQQGVKMSI
-2298 GSLWINT
+2298 
-2305 ASLNTSFHS
+2305 LN
-2314 GLGING
+2314 
-2320 VYSNPGGVGT
+2320 
-2330 SIVNIGAYGVNSGGG
+2330 
-2345 YGSALAFITTVGVTA
+2345 
-2360 TERMRIFS
+2360 

-2374 GTTTDNGYILNVN
+2374 GITSPASLLHVKGSLTIGDPSALVANNVIRFYNLSGTVGLFGALYCSNGNVHLDSGAGAFPLYLNYYSGTGGVVFGN
-2387 GASYI
+2387 GA
-2392 GGGIITTGYIY
+2392 GGGSGASVNASGAISSTAISTTGGLY

-2408 IIQAKDTLGAYQSV
+2408 IIYAKDTLGTFQTV

-2434 DGGTGGLHLR
+2434 DAGTGGLYLR
-2444 TNNGAVYAMYMNT
+2444 TNNAAVNAMFMSAT
-2457 AGNVGIGT
+2457 GNVGIGT
-2465 TSPNAPLQFASTTA
+2465 TGPNAPLQFASATA
-2479 TRKIVLYE
+2479 SRKIVLYE
-2487 SGNNNFQFYGFGIND
+2487 DANNNFQFYGFGINNS
-2502 GAMVYYVGNTGAS
+2502 AMVYYVGSTGAS

-2538 VGIGTNSP
+2538 VGIGISP
-2546 SSKLHVKGNLII
+2546 VSKLSISGGSLATASLGLHFATELTTGRT
-2558 GDPSSLV
+2558 GTFDTSSV
-2565 ADNYIRFYNSSGTAG
+2565 SSIHTFYDSRTIEFSTGSSSGYVTGISATG
-2580 LYGSLS
+2580 VGGTLFSGVLRFITSS
-2586 CSNGNVHLDSGAGA
+2586 AERMRIFANGNVA
-2600 FPLYI
+2600 
-2605 NYYSGT
+2605 
-2611 GGVVFGNGASGGSG
+2611 
-2625 ASVNASGQVTSTFLY
+2625 
-2640 SYKSVTTAQPL
+2640 
-2651 ARLETTGTGG
+2651 
-2661 RPYMDFR
+2661 
-2668 AEGSD
+2668 
-2673 LGYVGFGGTS
+2673 
-2683 SNVMYMMHYLNSDIQ
+2683 
-2698 IGTSSLV
+2698 IGP
-2705 RMAIKGN
+2705 
-2712 GNVII
+2712 
-2717 GSTTDGGFKL
+2717 TTDSSFKL
-2727 DVTGTLRTTSNH
+2727 DITGTLRTTSNH

-2745 KVTNGIISGDNG
+2745 KVTNGIISGDNS
-2757 RFFAPQGAS
+2757 RIFAPQGAS
-2766 YVTQASV
+2766 YVTGTQTI
-2773 VTGAFKIKLPVAK
+2773 TGAFKIKLPVAK
-2786 FNSGTMMR
+2786 FNGNTMMR

-2802 NTGRSYS
+2802 ETGKSFT
-2809 FDVGGYNLNSTWY
+2809 FDVGGYNYTDGNWY
-2822 NTFATSSTDSGVL
+2822 NVFAHSSTDTGGL
-2835 LNVRFG
+2835 FNVRFG
-2841 VDATS
+2841 RDATS

-2852 EVGTAWDYPQVYVTD
+2852 ELATTWSYPQVYVTD
-2867 FQGGFVGYD
+2867 FQGGYAGFD
-2876 EAWSSGWSITTV
+2876 EAYSTGWSITSV
-2888 TAFDTVTVTRTS
+2888 TAFDTVSQTRTS

-2928 SVNANAT
+2928 TVNATTVTANGYQVNAT
-2935 SANFLNSSNYIIRG
+2935 EGNGLYFWNDSATYTIKMGLTPSIYQYGPVTDYSMRFTFGGGASRG
-2949 GSSGNLNTD
+2949 FTWGY
-2958 FQNTTAGSFRYQ
+2958 AG
-2970 GDDASLTNSPGG
+2970 NSP
-2982 SWWIYQNMRH
+2982 S
-2992 VNTSNFWGTQVA
+2992 A
-3004 WGWEDNANKLATRN
+3004 ALNA
-3018 VQSGTFGAWVYYLN
+3018 F
-3032 SSNYNSYS
+3032 
-3040 PTLTGTGASGTWGIN
+3040 
-3055 VTGNASTA
+3055 TGNM
-3063 TNLSGG
+3063 
-3069 GGSFIQS
+3069 
-3076 TTVGTSYGA
+3076 
-3085 HYQIREKTG
+3085 QIAG
-3094 GGSVSGF
+3094 VF
-3101 TYAPALAFHW
+3101 TE
-3111 AGIVASSI
+3111 ASSI
-3119 AMESSGRIAIMDN
+3119 RYKEDIKDL
-3132 PGTGY
+3132 TY
-3137 QSLIAQN
+3137 SLDDI
-3144 IHFTNYLFGNGKQ
+3144 LK
-3157 AFDTTDSYLRLNQ
+3157 LR
-3170 TNGFTSGIYTPYN
+3170 
-3183 FRADGTIYVGGVTY
+3183 GVTY
-3197 YIGGGTSNLNGI
+3197 KKKGTSH
-3209 TCVSITE
+3209 V
-3216 TSSERYKENIYT
+3216 
-3228 LNNALDKVTSLR
+3228 
-3240 GVEYNRKGNI
+3240 
-3250 DKEIG
+3250 EIG
-3255 IIAEEVAMILPEVI
+3255 VIAEEVNDIIPELVT
-3269 KYNNEGQPDSV
+3269 KNQDGTVESV